1 MSETKLTEQE
11 VLLLEAYRRL
21 EDKGRMEV
29 WHTVMRAEEMQTVTK
44 LLGEMEA
51 TVDVLRSMFMTKKNV
66 FKSVRKD
73 DDHGTEDIA
82 GSEERR
88 FGFSDSQ

>member
-1 MSETKLTEQE
+1 MNETKLSEQE

-21 EDKGRMEV
+21 EDKGRVEV

-51 TVDVLRSMFMTKKNV
+51 TVDVLRSMFMTKN
-66 FKSVRKD
+66 SATMPVRKD
-73 DDHGTEDIA
+73 DEHGAEDTA

-88 FGFSDSQ
+88 

>member
-1 MSETKLTEQE
+1 MNEAKLSEQE

-51 TVDVLRSMFMTKKNV
+51 TVDVLRSMFMKKNSASM
-66 FKSVRKD
+66 SVRKD
-73 DDHGTEDIA
+73 DDHGTEDTA
-82 GSEERR
+82 GLKK
-88 FGFSDSQ
+88 